1 MNLKIEGVSY
11 RPSMPITV
19 VRTLDESLDSASAV
33 IPYTDRS
40 DPFTPFSYA
49 ELDGE
54 RWLVGADIP
63 AEVKGLRGKWRHD
76 VTLIEETKRLETLFI
91 SGKVITKHEYRDYMA
106 DAKAPAYE
114 LVSTYDPY
122 HSGYDESS
130 INPSSLGIPAII
142 GTHFTLNSAEE
153 VRGRGAYTEKE
164 LSQVSYAIQKL
175 ASKPHVA
182 WVESGG
188 NVLSYTN
195 SIAEKIVV
203 DVPKDIVK
211 NTLEAHYMLL
221 QESALNGNPVYFY
234 EIKYNLQPMIPADRT
249 TNKTALEV
257 VEELIADAEQ
267 LRYKDKPRIKLSEAD
282 AAKLDKIEA
291 PEDAFA
297 QGMTLF
303 EALLKVG
310 DWEGVNGIPKLQR
323 DVLTFEGRGG
333 TEIAK
338 IRGRMIADT
347 SASTAE
353 DYCSVLESNAA
364 NMIDEI
370 GRGVTDPFTGGYR
383 TVRTEEGAAFIEDGT
398 LSIHTSFPIWQVT
411 ELTLGHVGGKINADG
426 GDLTQYVYEKTE
438 YDLLSDYTDAGFPM
452 SKAYAVYY
460 TKGSPNINGLS
471 FVPNDL
477 TGEIFESAK
486 YNAIERI
493 LNVKFGRKTGLKS
506 EDFVNLPFR
515 VTYIPYISTRIR
527 QHKMNTNGIEAGMAY
542 GQGGN
547 VISARTYGN
556 HLRARAQM
564 LGLPERTQQ
573 YVCGLADEIPTPG
586 QRINDTDYIGT
597 VSVDHYKTYRK
608 VQITSSPYYNR
619 LNRFIDVKKDLRQY
633 DIPMD
638 GSTER
643 NIISEDYVVLGK
655 MEGKFDS
662 MMTNTMREAT
672 ISAILGNSTV
682 TNVMAA
688 VLSTS
693 NVADKTD
700 GVQVILPVVKAP
712 VGTSV
717 LFYAKYKDN
726 YSAGTVSESTPRFG
740 TTRRLQRDIRYTDI
754 YGNAKYLHVDLVAGA
769 LMNTEN
775 TEINAAHS
783 MPLTEG
789 VTTGRSIVSTGGKP
803 ILLNKDAR
811 ESISFTYQ
819 VHYVSNTD
827 LIIGSELAARSP
839 WITQEARTEPMVYFY
854 STPINPVTGEATEPE
869 TKGYAIT
876 RGKLLGVDF
885 LQMPTKAPNHK
896 AWAVKQDGAF
906 LFGAN
911 SKIPEQIFI
920 NFRDRLRVREGAED
934 DELREMVFLNFNVV
948 NATHIHVA
956 DFIDK
961 GETLYDNF
969 KANSGHALPDTI
981 TVKKGG
987 MQLSASQYTWQKLGS
1002 KTAILEIPNVDDTVD
1017 VTVIAHRSSY
1027 NVVIEYE
1034 LWDEFGN
1041 DLLYT
1046 EYIRGIYPYG
1056 FRFDFPEELE
1066 REHHGEMQ
1074 KFTLVSPVKTIIV
1087 DRDIRT
1093 FVTYNMN
1100 SAPPLYVVE
1109 EEYEL
1114 WDQYGNDLLLVQKYQ
1129 TLRHEGFEFPVLA
1142 EREAEYE
1149 GEMRVFQSGK
1159 GKYYVKIEGN
1169 TKISEQYYLKAA
1181 AAMYTVNITL
1191 EYWDEHQNDYR
1202 FNETIAG
1209 MYQAGHVITIPGVV
1223 VRNEKTYRLN
1233 GDGKDVE
1240 IVVNYNFTE
1249 TYIYTEMPSSQYDV
1263 SIAFTFWDKYGND
1276 LLFTEDH
1283 SATYVYG
1290 SKITIPGT
1298 LYRVIDEESRE
1309 FKNTKGSYIV
1319 TVTGDRTISEDYYL
1333 TEYDTPT
1340 PDPDEPDEPDE
1351 PDIPTPDPLKYTVN
1365 ITLEYWDEFQ
1375 NDHRFDEYITGTYE
1389 AGSVITIPGTAER
1402 NDRAYL
1408 INGGNDIRIT
1418 VNSSITETYI
1428 YTEVP
1433 TEKYDVTVKFIFW
1446 DKDGNSE
1453 LDTEEYTAE
1462 YVSGSVISIPG
1473 TLYRTI
1479 GEEQREFASGKGTYT
1494 VTVDRNMTISEDYY
1508 LVEPTKYYVDIT
1520 LDYWDEFQNDL
1531 WFTETISGEYLEGSS
1546 IVIPASVK
1554 REYNGEIRA
1563 FLLVESST
1571 DVVIKVDGDIR
1582 RFYTYQEKT

>member
-33 IPYTDRS
+33 ISYTDRS

-63 AEVKGLRGKWRHD
+63 TEVKGLRGKWRHD

-91 SGKVITKHEYRDYMA
+91 SGKVITKHEYRDYDSDLTEA
-106 DAKAPAYE
+106 DFDV
-114 LVSTYDPY
+114 VSMY
-122 HSGYDESS
+122 
-130 INPSSLGIPAII
+130 NPSTNFEPSRDDLNLSSFGIPNIVSEA
-142 GTHFTLNSAEE
+142 FTLKSSYILNGGYTSVESEE
-153 VRGRGAYTEKE
+153 LIKTYKK
-164 LSQVSYAIQKL
+164 Y
-175 ASKPHVA
+175 ASKNHVL
-182 WVESGG
+182 WVEV
-188 NVLSYTN
+188 NKEVKFYTDSPTE
-195 SIAEKIVV
+195 SITLTQ
-203 DVPKDIVK
+203 KDI
-211 NTLEAHYMLL
+211 NDMLGSTLYIHYYIVNRNENVHDFLYAEVMYIVTLV
-221 QESALNGNPVYFY
+221 QKS
-234 EIKYNLQPMIPADRT
+234 DRT
-249 TNKTALEV
+249 TNKTAREV

-282 AAKLDKIEA
+282 AVKLEKIEA

-310 DWEGVNGIPKLQR
+310 DWDGVNGIPKLQR

-477 TGEIFESAK
+477 TGEIFDDTK

-493 LNVKFGRKTGLKS
+493 LNVKFGRNSGLKS

-573 YVCGLADEIPTPG
+573 YVCGLSDEIPTPG
-586 QRINDTDYIGT
+586 QRINETDYIGT
-597 VSVDHYKTYRK
+597 VSVEHYKTYRK

-619 LNRFIDVKKDLRQY
+619 LNRFIDIKKDLRQY

-688 VLSTS
+688 VLTTS

-754 YGNAKYLHVDLVAGA
+754 YGNAKYLHVDLVAA
-769 LMNTEN
+769 ASMNIDD

-839 WITQEARTEPMVYFY
+839 WITQESRTAPMVYFY
-854 STPINPVTGEATEPE
+854 STQINPVTGEATEPD
-869 TKGYAIT
+869 TKGYAIS

-885 LQMPTKAPNHK
+885 LLMPTNAPNHK

-911 SKIPEQIFI
+911 SKIPE
-920 NFRDRLRVREGAED
+920 
-934 DELREMVFLNFNVV
+934 
-948 NATHIHVA
+948 
-956 DFIDK
+956 
-961 GETLYDNF
+961 
-969 KANSGHALPDTI
+969 
-981 TVKKGG
+981 
-987 MQLSASQYTWQKLGS
+987 
-1002 KTAILEIPNVDDTVD
+1002 
-1017 VTVIAHRSSY
+1017 
-1027 NVVIEYE
+1027 
-1034 LWDEFGN
+1034 
-1041 DLLYT
+1041 
-1046 EYIRGIYPYG
+1046 
-1056 FRFDFPEELE
+1056 
-1066 REHHGEMQ
+1066 
-1074 KFTLVSPVKTIIV
+1074 
-1087 DRDIRT
+1087 
-1093 FVTYNMN
+1093 
-1100 SAPPLYVVE
+1100 
-1109 EEYEL
+1109 
-1114 WDQYGNDLLLVQKYQ
+1114 
-1129 TLRHEGFEFPVLA
+1129 
-1142 EREAEYE
+1142 
-1149 GEMRVFQSGK
+1149 
-1159 GKYYVKIEGN
+1159 
-1169 TKISEQYYLKAA
+1169 
-1181 AAMYTVNITL
+1181 
-1191 EYWDEHQNDYR
+1191 
-1202 FNETIAG
+1202 
-1209 MYQAGHVITIPGVV
+1209 
-1223 VRNEKTYRLN
+1223 
-1233 GDGKDVE
+1233 
-1240 IVVNYNFTE
+1240 
-1249 TYIYTEMPSSQYDV
+1249 
-1263 SIAFTFWDKYGND
+1263 
-1276 LLFTEDH
+1276 
-1283 SATYVYG
+1283 
-1290 SKITIPGT
+1290 
-1298 LYRVIDEESRE
+1298 
-1309 FKNTKGSYIV
+1309 
-1319 TVTGDRTISEDYYL
+1319 
-1333 TEYDTPT
+1333 
-1340 PDPDEPDEPDE
+1340 
-1351 PDIPTPDPLKYTVN
+1351 
-1365 ITLEYWDEFQ
+1365 
-1375 NDHRFDEYITGTYE
+1375 
-1389 AGSVITIPGTAER
+1389 
-1402 NDRAYL
+1402 
-1408 INGGNDIRIT
+1408 
-1418 VNSSITETYI
+1418 
-1428 YTEVP
+1428 
-1433 TEKYDVTVKFIFW
+1433 
-1446 DKDGNSE
+1446 
-1453 LDTEEYTAE
+1453 
-1462 YVSGSVISIPG
+1462 
-1473 TLYRTI
+1473 
-1479 GEEQREFASGKGTYT
+1479 
-1494 VTVDRNMTISEDYY
+1494 
-1508 LVEPTKYYVDIT
+1508 
-1520 LDYWDEFQNDL
+1520 
-1531 WFTETISGEYLEGSS
+1531 
-1546 IVIPASVK
+1546 
-1554 REYNGEIRA
+1554 
-1563 FLLVESST
+1563 
-1571 DVVIKVDGDIR
+1571 
-1582 RFYTYQEKT
+1582 